1 MQAGTFRFGATF
13 RKVDE
18 IRVSALGDHGFG
30 PTHVPLA
37 FDILVLVLVSDYI
50 DW

>member
-18 IRVSALGDHGFG
+18 IRVSALGDYGSG
-30 PTHVPLA
+30 PTDVPLA
-37 FDILVLVLVSDYI
+37 FDNLVLVSDYI